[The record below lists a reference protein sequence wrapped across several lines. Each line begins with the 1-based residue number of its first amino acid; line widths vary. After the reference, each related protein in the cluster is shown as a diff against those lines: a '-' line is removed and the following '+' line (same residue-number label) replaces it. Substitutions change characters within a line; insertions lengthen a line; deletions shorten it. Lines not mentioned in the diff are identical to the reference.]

1 MIRRWLKAPHS
12 LDRSIGLLLIA
23 TCALAAMAVLTSMQ
37 IQRNQRE
44 ILRISSYDLPYVY
57 ARTQVE
63 ILRLQA
69 AIGNALVN
77 DSSTTP
83 PRLHWAIVKSRV
95 STIPVS
101 VGPIDV
107 PEAAV
112 ASRNLD
118 QTLTTI
124 EPLIASLDETNN
136 GIRALTYLDNSVR
149 EFTQLA
155 SLANVRQTL
164 LFEREQGV
172 LSRTMAW
179 LSVNLVLLCVIGF
192 VLLLLVFRR
201 KRQLREIAVTDV
213 LTGLPNRAA
222 IQNWLP
228 LNARPVTMAIAL
240 VDVDHFKQVNDEL
253 GHAAGDDLLRRLAGA
268 LKDQGGSDAL
278 AARLGGDEFV
288 VMFKGDDARQR
299 ARRRCEAI
307 TRAFHQASQAT
318 GFARVTLSIGIAVG
332 EAASVSDI
340 EHLMTQA
347 DRAMYVSKRE
357 GGDGHRFSAES
368 CPREAAPGALLPA
381 TDRPPI
387 LAARQLERV

>member
-12 LDRSIGLLLIA
+12 LDRAVGLLLIA
-23 TCALAAMAVLTSMQ
+23 TCMLAALAVLTSMQ

-69 AIGNALVN
+69 AIGNALV
-77 DSSTTP
+77 DDTSSTP

-95 STIPVS
+95 STIPVA

-118 QTLTTI
+118 RTLNTI
-124 EPLIASLDETNN
+124 EPLIASLGETNN
-136 GIRALTYLDNSVR
+136 GIKALTHLDRSVR

-179 LSVNLVLLCVIGF
+179 LSVNLVLLCLSGF
-192 VLLLLVFRR
+192 TMLLLVFRR

-228 LNARPVTMAIAL
+228 GNARPVTMALAL
-240 VDVDHFKQVNDEL
+240 VDVDKFKQVNDEL
-253 GHAAGDDLLRRLAGA
+253 GHATGDDLLRRLADV
-268 LKDQGGSDAL
+268 LRDQAGPGTL

-288 VMFKGDDARQR
+288 VMFTGDDARQR
-299 ARRRCEAI
+299 ARRQCAAI
-307 TRAFHQASQAT
+307 TRAFHHASRTT

-332 EAASVSDI
+332 EVASVPDI
-340 EHLMTQA
+340 EQLMTQA
-347 DRAMYVSKRE
+347 DRAMYVSKRK
-357 GGDGHRFSAES
+357 GGDGQTFSAED
-368 CPREAAPGALLPA
+368 CPCHLSADPLPMANEDAPVFAS
-381 TDRPPI
+381 
-387 LAARQLERV
+387 RQLEQV

>member
-12 LDRSIGLLLIA
+12 LDRSVGLLLIA
-23 TCALAAMAVLTSMQ
+23 TCALAALAVLTSMQ

-69 AIGNALVN
+69 AIGNALV
-77 DSSTTP
+77 DDTSSTQ

-112 ASRNLD
+112 ASRNLER
-118 QTLTTI
+118 TLTTI
-124 EPLIASLDETNN
+124 EPLIASLGETNN
-136 GIRALTYLDNSVR
+136 GIKALTHLDRSVS
-149 EFTQLA
+149 EFTRLA

-179 LSVNLVLLCVIGF
+179 LSVNLVFLCLIGF
-192 VLLLLVFRR
+192 TMLLLVFRR

-222 IQNWLP
+222 IHDWLP
-228 LNARPVTMAIAL
+228 ANGRPVTVALAL
-240 VDVDHFKQVNDEL
+240 VDVDKFKQVNDAL
-253 GHAAGDDLLRRLAGA
+253 GHATGDDLLRRLADV
-268 LKDQGGSDAL
+268 LKDQAGPGAL

-288 VMFKGDDARQR
+288 VMFTGDDARQR
-299 ARRRCEAI
+299 ARRHCAAI

-318 GFARVTLSIGIAVG
+318 GFSRVTLSIGIAVG
-332 EAASVSDI
+332 EVASGPDI
-340 EHLMTQA
+340 ETLMTRA

-357 GGDGHRFSAES
+357 GGDGQTFSSDDGHRDPAAEA
-368 CPREAAPGALLPA
+368 PAAANHA
-381 TDRPPI
+381 PPV
-387 LAARQLERV
+387 LAARQLEGV